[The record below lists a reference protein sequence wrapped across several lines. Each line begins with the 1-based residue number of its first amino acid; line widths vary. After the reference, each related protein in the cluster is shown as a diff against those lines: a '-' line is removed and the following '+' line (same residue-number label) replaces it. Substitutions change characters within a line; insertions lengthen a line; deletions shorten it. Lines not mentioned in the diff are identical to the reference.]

1 MREGLRCKRCGYEL
15 TPDSRFCEN
24 CGAPVESGTPGEE
37 PGQVFTP
44 RREHARVSQETVRA
58 RQGEPPQSREER
70 ARQSQPLQSREER
83 AHQGRTPQNPERR
96 VRRGEVPPNQ
106 ERRVR
111 QGEASQDSD
120 RGVQQGEIR
129 QNPDRYGHQGEIPQN
144 LNRRGRQGE
153 MPQNPDRR
161 VRQDEMSPEAGDR
174 RDYQGNVPQNPD
186 RRPRQGDAPRRDYD
200 RAAEYEKIR
209 QEQQQ
214 RARYRQENVGSD
226 WEQSWEREQ
235 REAED
240 EGHTFTPVQYV
251 LLGLIAVLIIALL
264 TFGIFWLIGRTKDH
278 SSENRVAMQTS
289 GLQTD
294 AGQNKQ
300 NNVISILDGGG
311 ETQTAATQKQEP
323 QTAAPAQTVQTEPQQ
338 DITLDYKEFTVT
350 LPASWKG
357 KYGITQSGSNYVFY
371 QQASRTQNY
380 NGTLFTIGKYTDTS
394 YRNLPNYQELG
405 AGGGAAYIFVLPTD
419 VQFPPENEAV
429 KNEYV
434 QMSGDLEQIRAN
446 IRILVTGEGPKETEA
461 IHIMTEQPAQTEAA
475 GQQMAGNDYI
485 LAESSTRALTDG
497 DVTDMSYDDLQM
509 AINEIYARHGR
520 KFATESIQSYFEGKS
535 WYQGTVDA
543 DHFDDSVFSAVESQN
558 IQFLLKKMEAQE

>member
-58 RQGEPPQSREER
+58 RQGEPPQSREEH
-70 ARQSQPLQSREER
+70 ARQGQP
-83 AHQGRTPQNPERR
+83 
-96 VRRGEVPPNQ
+96 
-106 ERRVR
+106 
-111 QGEASQDSD
+111 
-120 RGVQQGEIR
+120 
-129 QNPDRYGHQGEIPQN
+129 
-144 LNRRGRQGE
+144 
-153 MPQNPDRR
+153 
-161 VRQDEMSPEAGDR
+161 
-174 RDYQGNVPQNPD
+174 PQNPD

-311 ETQTAATQKQEP
+311 EPQTAATQKQEP
-323 QTAAPAQTVQTEPQQ
+323 QTAAPTQTVQTEPQQ

-371 QQASRTQNY
+371 QQASGAELQRYLVYDRQIHRH
-380 NGTLFTIGKYTDTS
+380 L
-394 YRNLPNYQELG
+394 LPQ
-405 AGGGAAYIFVLPTD
+405 
-419 VQFPPENEAV
+419 PPELSGARCGRRCGVHFRASDGCAV
-429 KNEYV
+429 
-434 QMSGDLEQIRAN
+434 
-446 IRILVTGEGPKETEA
+446 
-461 IHIMTEQPAQTEAA
+461 PARE
-475 GQQMAGNDYI
+475 
-485 LAESSTRALTDG
+485 
-497 DVTDMSYDDLQM
+497 
-509 AINEIYARHGR
+509 
-520 KFATESIQSYFEGKS
+520 
-535 WYQGTVDA
+535 
-543 DHFDDSVFSAVESQN
+543 
-558 IQFLLKKMEAQE
+558 

>member
-83 AHQGRTPQNPERR
+83 ARQGRTPQNPERR

-120 RGVQQGEIR
+120 RGVRQGEIR
-129 QNPDRYGHQGEIPQN
+129 
-144 LNRRGRQGE
+144 
-153 MPQNPDRR
+153 
-161 VRQDEMSPEAGDR
+161 
-174 RDYQGNVPQNPD
+174 QNPD

-311 ETQTAATQKQEP
+311 EPQTAAAQKQEP

-371 QQASRTQNY
+371 QQASRAQNY